1 MHCNVSHSIAVNIE
15 GDHCSNNL
23 HTVAMWYQKQTK
35 PTMIDMMLKGGMMD
49 TMRRIVSI
57 HYLLV
62 MICYDNITLCAM
74 KNVVIMMIGETST
87 RYR

>member
-1 MHCNVSHSIAVNIE
+1 
-15 GDHCSNNL
+15 
-23 HTVAMWYQKQTK
+23 
-35 PTMIDMMLKGGMMD
+35 MIDMILKGGMMD
-49 TMRRIVSI
+49 TMRWIVSI

-62 MICYDNITLCAM
+62 MITLHVLM